1 MNDDEVER
9 EARLA
14 LGRRALE
21 EKGPRVHIEGGLGGS
36 PVPPMEQLRLVAI
49 TLLHE
54 SLHDNDGAL
63 LKVFEQDLRQEEA
76 LFGPLAL
83 ELVAHTS
90 SLDALRGRLFGVLG
104 ALAKR
109 PLSNDEA
116 LAEFT
121 RRVDAEWGKLF
132 GERPRFQAVGQAA
145 HPDDPYTHDS
155 VRAALSQLVALAA
168 KHP

>member
-1 MNDDEVER
+1 MNDDDVER
-9 EARLA
+9 EARQA

-21 EKGPRVHIEGGLGGS
+21 EKGPRVHLDGGLGGS
-36 PVPPMEQLRLVAI
+36 PVAPMEQLRLAAL
-49 TLLHE
+49 TLMRETLP
-54 SLHDNDGAL
+54 DGDGAL
-63 LKVFEQDLRQEEA
+63 HRVFEQDIRQEEA

-83 ELVAHTS
+83 ELVAHTT
-90 SLDALRGRLFGVLG
+90 SLDVLHGRLLGVLG

-132 GERPRFQAVGQAA
+132 SERPHFQAVGQVA
-145 HPDDPYTHDS
+145 HPDDVYTHQS
-155 VRAALSQLVALAA
+155 VRAALTQLVAAA
-168 KHP
+168 GQQR